1 MRYPVIATATLAAA
15 SMVVGVSVI
24 GCSKKSSTSPSTAS
38 STSTSSTTTSSSSSS
53 SAAAQPTDYSLL
65 LIKATDINVPGDTF
79 TAQPLVMNPGGNP
92 GVAGAFVNQAGTRN
106 LGDTILV
113 MTDANAA
120 AGALDGTKA
129 NFAKDVAGGGN
140 PQPADVGTGGTMFS
154 GTSTDGSKS
163 MTALVFTEGKT
174 IVTMEFDGAP
184 NDPVPSDIVNDVGQK
199 QDAAIKASGLS

>member
-1 MRYPVIATATLAAA
+1 MRYSVIGTATLAAA
-15 SMVVGVSVI
+15 SMVVGVSVV

-38 STSTSSTTTSSSSSS
+38 SSTSSSGTTSSGTSS

-79 TAQPLVMNPGGNP
+79 AAQPPIMNPGGNP
-92 GVAGAFVNQAGTRN
+92 GVAGSFVNQAGTRN

-113 MTDANAA
+113 MPDANAA

-129 NFAKDVAGGGN
+129 NFAKEVADGGN
-140 PQPADVGTGGTMFS
+140 PQPAPVGTGGTMFS
-154 GTSTDGSKS
+154 GISTDGSKS
-163 MTALVFTEGKT
+163 MTAVVFTEGKA

-184 NDPVPSDIVNDVGQK
+184 NDPAPPDLVNDLGQK
-199 QDAAIKASGLS
+199 QDAAIKSAGLS